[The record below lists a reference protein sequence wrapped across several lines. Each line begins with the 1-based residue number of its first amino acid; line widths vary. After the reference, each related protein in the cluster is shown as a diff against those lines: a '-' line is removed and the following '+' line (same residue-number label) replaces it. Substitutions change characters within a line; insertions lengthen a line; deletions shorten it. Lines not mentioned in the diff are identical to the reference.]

1 MAALG
6 GTSPRL
12 AVFAVQVVPRLECC
26 LLVVVGA
33 LAVAVIRACPMLGRL

>member
-12 AVFAVQVVPRLECC
+12 AVFAAQEVLRLECR
-26 LLVVVGA
+26 LLVVVRA
-33 LAVAVIRACPMLGRL
+33 LAVVVVRACPVLGGL